1 MVISVL
7 FLNSWLN
14 SRLLDW
20 HCQDF
25 TYFRA
30 NKLVCHSFMDADQ
43 RTGDSWIRDKGFIT
57 LISSGNT
64 NFTFTPVLLV
74 SQVPSVQFSSIIQ
87 SCPTLCDSINCST
100 PGFLVHHQL
109 LELAKTHVHGVSN
122 TIQPAHPPLSSVVQL
137 ILLLPS
143 IFPSI
148 RVFSK
153 ESVLHIRWQS
163 TEASASASALPVN
176 IQNWFVLGLTGLT
189 SCQSKWLSGVFSNT
203 TVQKH
208 QFFGTQLSLWS
219 NSHIHTWLLKKT

>member
-109 LELAKTHVHGVSN
+109 PELTQTHVHWVSDS
-122 TIQPAHPPLSSVVQL
+122 IQPSHPLSSPSCAFNLSQRQGLCPMSQL
-137 ILLLPS
+137 FASGGLS
-143 IFPSI
+143 IGALA
-148 RVFSK
+148 
-153 ESVLHIRWQS
+153 SVL
-163 TEASASASALPVN
+163 PMN
-176 IQNWFVLGLTGLT
+176 IQGRFPLGFF
-189 SCQSKWLSGVFSNT
+189 QSKRLSRVVSST
-203 TVQKH
+203 TVWKH
-208 QFFGTQLSLWS
+208 QFFSAQLSL
-219 NSHIHTWLLKKT
+219 